1 MIIPLQIST
10 MSLLVILLV
19 VSLASQCWTA
29 PQRRNWTPQ
38 AILYL
43 KGARKS
49 TLIANNDE
57 CWSFTEG
64 HRSPYAWRLFLF
76 LLLKSKT

>member
-10 MSLLVILLV
+10 MSPLVILLV

-43 KGARKS
+43 KGARKMLHSRRQMITAFLSQSMSPLVFSPAS
-49 TLIANNDE
+49 TSVQTDGY
-57 CWSFTEG
+57 S
-64 HRSPYAWRLFLF
+64 
-76 LLLKSKT
+76 